1 MNRDTIEGNW
11 KQFKGKVKS
20 QWGKLT
26 GDQLDAVAG
35 KSDQLAGK
43 VQETYGVGKE
53 EAKDQIRQHKQS
65 TSDKGDK
72 GG

>member
-26 GDQLDAVAG
+26 GDQLDVVAG
-35 KSDQLAGK
+35 KSDQLSGK
-43 VQETYGVGKE
+43 VQETYGVG
-53 EAKDQIRQHKQS
+53 KDQIRQHKQS
-65 TSDKGDK
+65 TSDKGYK
-72 GG
+72 GS